1 MILDGP
7 IHGGVMM
14 DFKLLGYDEEFLL
27 KISQKLDH
35 VVRSGFWSGGKY
47 AKSIEET
54 FCKLYGMGA
63 VSCSSGGM
71 ALELVC
77 KAFPN
82 IKKIAVQSNTYFASA
97 LPWINKKTEL
107 ILLGSNNYSLTPSL
121 ELVKEASKLGIN
133 AIILTHIG
141 GYPIPE
147 IQKITKFCNEN
158 QILLFE
164 DCAHSPL
171 TKIDNLYVGSFGDAS
186 IFSFFPT
193 KPIPAGEGGMVLF
206 KNQDLAKKVSLI
218 RDYGKVN
225 LNDKIL
231 HKLPAV
237 SNGRLNEFSAS
248 IVSTFLENYK
258 KIYLIRK
265 EIASIYDD
273 KIPNKLIYQKNLHD
287 RQKLSYYK
295 YITFVNKNKF
305 SVSKV
310 YDKENQ
316 LFSILKDNEIYFKF
330 IGENPLGVNHVCL
343 PIFPNM
349 QKTDVEKVIDACEY

>member
-1 MILDGP
+1 MIVRSFSKISKRCTYAHRDKEYFKSQNPNNVATCWIPLGQVGP
-7 IHGGVMM
+7 LFGQLIYLLGSQFKESKIDKLVNSEKIITKDLGDLSKNLNLNWIRPIIEEGDVIYHSLEIVHASFDSSSNIPRLSIDLRFSASDEDHDPRWSNPWRGMM

-27 KISQKLDH
+27 EISQKLDL

-54 FCKLYGMGA
+54 FSKLYGMGA

-77 KAFPN
+77 KAFPD

-186 IFSFFPT
+186 IFSFSQLNQFPQ
-193 KPIPAGEGGMVLF
+193 GGW
-206 KNQDLAKKVSLI
+206 
-218 RDYGKVN
+218 YG
-225 LNDKIL
+225 
-231 HKLPAV
+231 
-237 SNGRLNEFSAS
+237 
-248 IVSTFLENYK
+248 TF
-258 KIYLIRK
+258 
-265 EIASIYDD
+265 
-273 KIPNKLIYQKNLHD
+273 
-287 RQKLSYYK
+287 
-295 YITFVNKNKF
+295 
-305 SVSKV
+305 
-310 YDKENQ
+310 
-316 LFSILKDNEIYFKF
+316 
-330 IGENPLGVNHVCL
+330 
-343 PIFPNM
+343 
-349 QKTDVEKVIDACEY
+349 